1 MSGLDVNTPDFVPGG
16 PSSDAPAPAPAP
28 VNPFLKVAAKEFVP
42 SAPAFVPSGGFGST
56 FPTFVPSFTPAAPAF
71 VPPSYMQQRSA
82 VAKEGDDMSL
92 SEVQLPIMLQLFV
105 ECCAGTRFSFAS
117 ACAAYFLHSVE
128 YEPVT
133 CAAGKRR

>member
-92 SEVQLPIMLQLFV
+92 SEVQLPIMLQFFV
-105 ECCAGTRFSFAS
+105 ECRAGMRFSFAF
-117 ACAAYFLHSVE
+117 AFVLHVFCIAWSTS
-128 YEPVT
+128 P
-133 CAAGKRR
+133 